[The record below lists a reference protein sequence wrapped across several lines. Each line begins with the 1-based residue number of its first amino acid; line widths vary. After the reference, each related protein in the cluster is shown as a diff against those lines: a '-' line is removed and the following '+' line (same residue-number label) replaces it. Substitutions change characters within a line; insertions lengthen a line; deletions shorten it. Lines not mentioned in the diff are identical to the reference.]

1 MCTDPKKCV
10 QKMEIKHSISFFL
23 QKVYSRTGNGEG
35 QIRLRVRWNG
45 NTYQANSGYTI
56 QPERWENGRCKRNAF
71 NSRGVSASDINRQ
84 LAALEGIVEDI
95 FKAFE
100 VADTVPSLDVFKA
113 EFAKRTGKG
122 GHVKDC
128 GNFEKALLDFV
139 VSQERTHSWASGT
152 VVKFGTLR
160 RHIRSMRGEMRMKD
174 FNKKFY
180 EEYITYLLRRGLKNT
195 YIMKFWKILT
205 WFLRWADKNGLL
217 DDKSYLDFTPR
228 LKTVRDKEVVYLTW
242 DELMKVYGCEFP
254 RGKEYLARVRDV
266 FCFQCF
272 TSLRYSDVAKLKR
285 SDIVDGVIK
294 VVTKK
299 TGDTISI
306 ELNKYSSAILEKYK
320 DEEKPLP
327 VVSNQRMNVWLK
339 EVCYVAGI
347 DTPVT
352 EVYYRGSERVE
363 ETRPKYECVA
373 SHTGRRT
380 FICNALTMGIPPSLV
395 MEWTGHSDYKAMKPY
410 IKIADKEKARAM
422 KLFDER

>member
-1 MCTDPKKCV
+1 M
-10 QKMEIKHSISFFL
+10 
-23 QKVYSRTGNGEG
+23 
-35 QIRLRVRWNG
+35 
-45 NTYQANSGYTI
+45 
-56 QPERWENGRCKRNAF
+56 
-71 NSRGVSASDINRQ
+71 SASDINRQ

-122 GHVKDC
+122 GSVKDC

-139 VSQERTHSWASGT
+139 VSQERTHSWAPGT

-180 EEYITYLLRRGLKNT
+180 EEYISYLLRRGLKNT

-228 LKTVRDKEVVYLTW
+228 LKTVRDKGVVYLTW

-254 RGKEYLARVRDV
+254 RGKDYLARVRDV

-352 EVYYRGSERVE
+352 DVYYRGSERVE

>member
-1 MCTDPKKCV
+1 MCTDQKKCV

-180 EEYITYLLRRGLKNT
+180 EEYISYLLRRGLKNT

-254 RGKEYLARVRDV
+254 RGKDYLARVRDV

>member
-1 MCTDPKKCV
+1 MCTDQKKCV

-254 RGKEYLARVRDV
+254 RGKDYLARVRDV

>member
-1 MCTDPKKCV
+1 
-10 QKMEIKHSISFFL
+10 MEIKHSISFFL

-122 GHVKDC
+122 GSVKDC

-254 RGKEYLARVRDV
+254 RGKDYLARVRDV

>member
-1 MCTDPKKCV
+1 
-10 QKMEIKHSISFFL
+10 MEIKHSISFFL

-122 GHVKDC
+122 GSVKDC

-139 VSQERTHSWASGT
+139 VSQERTHSWAPGT

-160 RHIRSMRGEMRMKD
+160 RHIRSMRGEMRMED

-180 EEYITYLLRRGLKNT
+180 EEYISYLLRRGLKNT

-217 DDKSYLDFTPR
+217 EDKSYLDFTPR

-380 FICNALTMGIPPSLV
+380 
-395 MEWTGHSDYKAMKPY
+395 
-410 IKIADKEKARAM
+410 
-422 KLFDER
+422 